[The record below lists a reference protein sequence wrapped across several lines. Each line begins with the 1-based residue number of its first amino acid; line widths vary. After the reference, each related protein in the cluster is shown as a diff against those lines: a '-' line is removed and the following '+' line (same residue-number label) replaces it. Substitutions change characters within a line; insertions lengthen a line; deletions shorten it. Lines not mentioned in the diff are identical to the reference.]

1 MKGLIETWDVLKCS
15 WLVFFCRLNAINRNM
30 GCIEIKTMEHMGKCC
45 GINRN
50 MGCIEIPLPSP

>member
-30 GCIEIKTMEHMGKCC
+30 GCIEIKTMEHMGEVL
-45 GINRN
+45 RD
-50 MGCIEIPLPSP
+50 